1 MWIRRPSAPEPILRR
16 ETTDAALNQ
25 FVQAVSLAPDPLAFR
40 RAVVSEVR
48 RITQATSVF
57 YLGFRQTEE
66 AYCLEEY
73 SGAIEAPPAFECRRN
88 GTLVKWLR
96 ANEQPLVP
104 ACHPA
109 VVAYLCES
117 ERNLL
122 HASQISM
129 CLPLIAGPQLV
140 AIVMVVAPE
149 EAWRPPR
156 DLETLLT
163 RCASHAAVLSEVV
176 VHRQMER
183 ERLEAA
189 SRAQQLAMA
198 GQLAAAVAHE
208 VRNPL
213 ATIRSSVQYVA
224 DSPAAW
230 SQKNALLQQVVGEV
244 DRINRTL
251 SAMLGLSRPQPLEVS
266 HVDLG
271 TLVQDALIL
280 VQPYVDHQHLTLEHE
295 AGGEPI
301 GVRADRRQ
309 LHQVL
314 LNVLINA
321 CQATERG
328 GRLTIGVDAHAEMA
342 RLRVSDTGFGIAAE
356 DQQRVFDPFFTT
368 KSSGTGLGLAICREI
383 MTKHGGTID
392 LESELGVGTTVTL
405 LLPRVA
411 P

>member
-1 MWIRRPSAPEPILRR
+1 VWIRRRSAPEPILRR
-16 ETTDAALNQ
+16 QATDVALDE
-25 FVQAVSLAPDPLAFR
+25 FVQTVTPAPSPLAFR
-40 RAVVSEVR
+40 RVVVSEVR
-48 RITQATSVF
+48 RIVKARSVF
-57 YLGFRQTEE
+57 YLTFRHTEE
-66 AYCLEEY
+66 AYCLEEH
-73 SGAIEAPPAFECRRN
+73 SGDSEPPPSLKCPRN

-104 ACHPA
+104 AYQPG
-109 VVAYLCES
+109 VIAYLCET

-122 HASQISM
+122 DACHISM
-129 CLPLIAGPQLV
+129 CLPLIAGRQLV
-140 AIVMVVAPE
+140 AIVMVVAQE
-149 EAWRPPR
+149 EPWRPPR
-156 DLETLLT
+156 DVEMLLT

-176 VHRQMER
+176 VHRQAQR

-189 SRAQQLAMA
+189 SRAQQLAIA

-224 DSPAAW
+224 DSPAGW
-230 SQKNALLQQVVGEV
+230 SQKSAVLQQVVGEV

-251 SAMLGLSRPQPLEVS
+251 SAMLGLSRPQALEVS
-266 HVDLG
+266 DVDLG
-271 TLVQDALIL
+271 ALVQDALIL
-280 VQPYVDHQHLTLEHE
+280 VQPYVDHQHLTLERT
-295 AGGEPI
+295 GCDEPLS
-301 GVRADRRQ
+301 VRADRRQ
-309 LHQVL
+309 VHQVL

-328 GRLTIGVDAHAEMA
+328 GRLTIGIDTHAEMA
-342 RLRVSDTGFGIAAE
+342 RVRVSDTGVGIAAE
-356 DQQRVFDPFFTT
+356 DRQRAFDPFFTT
-368 KSSGTGLGLAICREI
+368 KSSGSGLGLAICRQI